1 MKHIILYVS
10 LLFLCFTT
18 LFSQGNEKEREL
30 IEILENQKPIPSSIF
45 LNTTNFQPMK
55 LVSSNNW
62 RHIWND
68 VEDSIKT
75 ISQIYDIRVKFDS
88 NKEATQFQ
96 KEFIKINSENGIK
109 HRKHGIKFKGANAFY
124 VFTGNEKVNSMMK
137 IAGLQAYCLLFV
149 VDNYFV
155 KLYITTKTNTKVT
168 HFQPLIDEA
177 ISKIKNANSNN

>member
-1 MKHIILYVS
+1 MKHIILFFS
-10 LLFLCFTT
+10 LFLISTST

-30 IEILENQKPIPSSIF
+30 IEILENQKPIPNSIF
-45 LNTTNFQPMK
+45 LNAANYQPMK

-68 VEDSIKT
+68 VEDTIKQ

-96 KEFIKINSENGIK
+96 KEYIKINSENGIK

-155 KLYITTKTNTKVT
+155 KIYITTKLNTKVT

-177 ISKIKNANSNN
+177 ISKIKNVNLKN